1 MLVRLFWLL
10 SLMLSIFSFN
20 LAHATSTGWLTNP
33 QHPPLQVQLA
43 LTGQSN
49 AATQTVTGVL
59 QVKLNDDWKTY
70 WQSPGE
76 GGIAPSANW
85 QASNNIDEVE
95 WLWPA
100 PQRFKTLG
108 LETLGY
114 HEAVT
119 FPLHIKVDQFDAPS
133 QLKGTLTLPSCT
145 TVCVL
150 TDYALQLDFNPSEL
164 SLDSDAMYAYNKA
177 MALVPIQDPKL
188 AKLEQLLWQQNS
200 QQLAFNIQLPS
211 QEAITLSN
219 DTEIFVV
226 GDGDTY
232 FKVESPTL
240 NQGEIRG
247 LISVS
252 GWLGEVNLDQQAIK
266 LVLLDESNQPPL
278 ALEVAGIAQAGQFTA
293 ADYQG
298 ISSGAPFNWLSM
310 LVLAL
315 AGGLILNIMPCV
327 LPVLGMKLSSILTA
341 EQQSKQQTRLQFIAS
356 AAGIISSFWLLAGAV
371 WLLKISGQTIGWGI
385 QFQQPWFIAFM
396 VVVTGLFAL
405 NMLGLFSIHLPS
417 SLQTKLATTG
427 GQPTGGHNY
436 WGHYLQGMFATLLAT
451 PCSAPFLG
459 TAVAFALAADTS
471 SLFVI
476 FTALGIGMALPWLLI
491 AALPQLA
498 NYLPRPGRWMNHIK
512 LAFALMLLATAVWLL
527 SLLSNFIGPWLW
539 VIYGVMA
546 IAICVLIKR
555 KFGAK
560 IALVAISIS
569 FMGLGLVGII
579 AALTSAHWASP
590 LNPDL
595 AWHMLEQQDIQQQV
609 AKGNTV
615 FVDVTADWCITCKAN
630 KVGVLLQQPVYG
642 ALQQPNIYLMKGDWT
657 KPAPYISDF
666 LQQYGRYG
674 VPFNIVFGPNAPQG
688 IPLSVLLSSEDVL
701 DAINRAGA
709 PLTQ

>member
-1 MLVRLFWLL
+1 ML
-10 SLMLSIFSFN
+10 SLLSFN

-43 LTGQSN
+43 LTGQSD
-49 AATQTVTGVL
+49 AASQTVTGVL
-59 QVKLNDDWKTY
+59 QVKLRDDWKTY
-70 WQSPGE
+70 WQTPGE

-85 QASNNIDEVE
+85 QASSNIDEVK

-114 HEAVT
+114 LEAVS
-119 FPLHIKVDQFDAPS
+119 FPLQIKVSQFNAPS
-133 QLKGTLTLPSCT
+133 QLTGTLTLPSCT

-150 TDYALQLDFNPSEL
+150 TDYQLQLDFNPSEL
-164 SLDSDAMYAYNKA
+164 SIDSDAMYAYNKA
-177 MALVPIQDPKL
+177 MALVPVQDPKL
-188 AKLEQLLWQQNS
+188 AKLDQLIWQQER
-200 QQLAFNIQLPS
+200 QQLAFDIQLPS
-211 QEAITLSN
+211 QAISLSSS
-219 DTEIFVV
+219 TQVFVV

-232 FKVESPTL
+232 FKVEPLQL
-240 NQGEIRG
+240 NQNQLGQNQLGQNQLRG
-247 LISVS
+247 LINVS
-252 GWLGEVNLDQQAIK
+252 GWLGEVNLDQQAIS
-266 LVLLDESNQPPL
+266 LVILDEASMPAV
-278 ALEVAGIAQAGQFTA
+278 ALEVAGVAQAGQFSA

-298 ISSGAPFNWLSM
+298 GAFNTPFSWLSM
-310 LVLAL
+310 LLLAL
-315 AGGLILNIMPCV
+315 AGGLILNVMPCV
-327 LPVLGMKLSSILTA
+327 LPVLGIKLSSIVTA
-341 EQQSKQQTRLQFIAS
+341 KAQTKQQTRLQFIAS

-371 WLLKISGQTIGWGI
+371 WLLKLSGQSIGWGI
-385 QFQQPWFIAFM
+385 QFQQPWFIGFM

-427 GQPTGGHNY
+427 GQPTGGQHY
-436 WGHYLQGMFATLLAT
+436 GGHYLQGMFATLLAT

-459 TAVAFALAADTS
+459 TAVAFALAADTP
-471 SLFVI
+471 SLFII

-498 NYLPRPGRWMNHIK
+498 RYLPRPGRWMNHIK
-512 LAFALMLLATAVWLL
+512 LLFAFMLLATTVWLL
-527 SLLSNFIGPWLW
+527 SLLASFIGPWLW
-539 VIYGVMA
+539 VIYGALA
-546 IAICVLIKR
+546 IAICVLVKR

-560 IALVAISIS
+560 IALIGISLS
-569 FMGLGLVGII
+569 FLGLGLVGIL
-579 AALTSAHWASP
+579 AAVTSEHWATP

-595 AWHMLEQQDIQQQV
+595 AWHMLEQQDIAQQV

-642 ALQQPNIYLMKGDWT
+642 ALQQPNMYLMKGDWT
-657 KPAPYISDF
+657 KPAPHISDF
-666 LQQYGRYG
+666 LAQYGRYG
-674 VPFNIVFGPNAPQG
+674 IPFNIVFGPNAPQG
-688 IPLSVLLSSEDVL
+688 IPLPVILSSDDVL